1 MKKTKNVLII
11 LLTVL
16 RWDFLLPAVRKKMT
30 PEKLDSLPTDY
41 NIENAEKDGFI
52 VINSKS
58 KDAQI
63 KEIENF
69 IKDALSGKNE
79 GESIYIINEN
89 KEVTAFTGQKVCVSS
104 YVFDIKENCM
114 IENPQLYF
122 RWGERNTENGDTEF
136 YVYSKEE
143 DVSKGYVINIFLQDI
158 FSEVNEKTVYFHN

>member
-11 LLTVL
+11 LLAVFVL
-16 RWDFLLPAVRKKMT
+16 GVFASGCSEKMT

-58 KDAQI
+58 NDTQN

-89 KEVTAFTGQKVCVSS
+89 KEVTVFTGQKVCVSS
-104 YVFDIKENCM
+104 YVFDIKENC
-114 IENPQLYF
+114 ITENPQLYF
-122 RWGERNTENGDTEF
+122 RWGERTTENGDTEF
-136 YVYSKEE
+136 YVYSTKE
-143 DVSKGYVINIFLQDI
+143 DVDKGYMFNIFLQDI